1 MTKYL
6 YAVVVHE
13 LFYNPTYEKY
23 EWVLGRV
30 VFHDYD
36 NAKKYMVYPSK
47 CFDIIKQI
55 AADCHLVAQIEDP
68 IINIELIDLMD

>member
-1 MTKYL
+1 MAKYL

-13 LFYNPTYEKY
+13 WFYNPIYEKY
-23 EWVLGRV
+23 EWLTARV

-36 NAKKYMVYPSK
+36 NAKKYAIYPSK
-47 CFDIIKQI
+47 CFDHIKEE
-55 AADCHLVAQIEDP
+55 AKECGLVAQIEDP